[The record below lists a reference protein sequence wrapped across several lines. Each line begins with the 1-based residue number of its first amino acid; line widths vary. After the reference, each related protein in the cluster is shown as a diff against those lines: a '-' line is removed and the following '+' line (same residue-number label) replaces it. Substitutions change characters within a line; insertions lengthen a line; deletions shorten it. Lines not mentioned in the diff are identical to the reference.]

1 MESLLKDIRYGIRSL
16 LKRPGFTAI
25 AVITLAIGI
34 GANTAIFSVVN
45 AVLLRPLPFHNAEEL
60 VTLWERNPKQ
70 GYEQN
75 PPAAG
80 NYVDWRE
87 QNRVFAQMAIY
98 APSRKFNLS
107 LGDQPERI
115 AGAAVSTSLFELLG
129 VRPVLG
135 RTFSSEEEQPGND
148 QVALISHNLWQRHF
162 AADRNPV
169 GRTITLDGKTYTIV
183 GVMPEGFQFPG
194 GSGTVLRIFTPETAE
209 LWVPL
214 ALDADTLSQRSSH
227 SLNVIGRLKPGI
239 TVAQATAEMDAI
251 QQRLE
256 QQYPTFYVGSH
267 VKVVPLAEQIV
278 GTARRPLLVLWGAV
292 AFVLL
297 ISCANV
303 ANLLLSRSSTRKKE
317 FALRAALGAG
327 RLRIIRQ
334 LLTESLLLSIVG
346 GIAGTLLAAWGV
358 HVLSTIVPPDFPRR
372 GEIAIDGW
380 VLGFTLLISVLT
392 GIIFGLAPAI
402 QSTKLDL
409 IDALKASGRNSAGSS
424 HRHSLR
430 SLLVMSEMA
439 LALILLIGAALMI
452 QSFLR
457 LRHVGPGFTPDNVL
471 TMEVSLPLNS
481 YPRERRPAFF
491 QQLIERAQSVP
502 GVQVVAAAKHLPL
515 SGDNMNF
522 AFDIEGRPFPPGRS
536 PGADCRF
543 VTPDYFKALRISLI
557 KGRVFSESDGPQAPP
572 VLLINK
578 AMADRFFPNEDPI
591 GKRMQLGINNFAG
604 QIVGIVG
611 DVKHVGLDAE
621 VNDEVYLPYS
631 QAPFAIDM
639 TLLVRTSG
647 DPMSL
652 AGAMRN
658 ELATLDKQV
667 SIGKVRTMDTIAA
680 ESVAQPRFRT
690 LLLGLFGI
698 FALLLASIGIYGV
711 MSYAVTQRT
720 QEIGIRM
727 ALGAQVGDV
736 RKLVIGNGMTL
747 ALIGVAIGLAGAYG
761 LTRLMASLL
770 FGISATDAPTFAAIS
785 AILIVV
791 ALIACYIPARR
802 ATKVDPLVA
811 LRYE

>member
-16 LKRPGFTAI
+16 SKRRGFTAI
-25 AVITLAIGI
+25 AVITLALGI

-45 AVLLRPLPFHNAEEL
+45 AVLLRPLPFHQAEEL

-80 NYVDWRE
+80 NYVDWRD

-98 APSRKFNLS
+98 APSRRFNLS
-107 LGDQPERI
+107 VGDQPERI
-115 AGAAVSTSLFELLG
+115 NGAAVSTSLFGLLG
-129 VRPVLG
+129 VRPIQG
-135 RTFSSEEEQPGND
+135 RTFSSEEEQPGQD
-148 QVALISHNLWQRHF
+148 QVALISYNLWQRHF
-162 AADRNPV
+162 AGDPNSV
-169 GRTITLDGKTYTIV
+169 GRTITLDSKTFTIV

-194 GSGTVLRIFTPETAE
+194 GSGTVLRIFTPEVAE

-214 ALDADTLSQRSSH
+214 VLDADTLRQRSSH

-278 GTARRPLLVLWGAV
+278 GTTRQPLLILWGAV

-303 ANLLLSRSSTRKKE
+303 ANLLLSRSSARKKE

-327 RLRIIRQ
+327 RLRVIRQ
-334 LLTESLLLSIVG
+334 LLTESLLLSIAG

-358 HVLSTIVPPDFPRR
+358 HVLSSIVPIDFPRR

-402 QSTKLDL
+402 QSTKLNL
-409 IDALKASGRNSAGSS
+409 VDALKASGRNSAGSS

-439 LALILLIGAALMI
+439 MALILLIGAALMI

-457 LRHVGPGFTPDNVL
+457 LRHVSPGFTSDNVL

-481 YPRERRPAFF
+481 YPRERRIAFF
-491 QQLIERAQSVP
+491 QQLLERAQSVP
-502 GVQVVAAAKHLPL
+502 GAQVVAAAKHLPL

-536 PGADCRF
+536 PGADCRL
-543 VTPDYFKALRISLI
+543 VTPDYFKALRISVI
-557 KGRVFSESDGPQAPP
+557 KGRPFNESDGPQAAP

-621 VNDEVYLPYS
+621 INNEVYGLYS
-631 QAPFAIDM
+631 QAPFFTDM
-639 TLLVRTSG
+639 TLLVRTPG

-667 SIGKVRTMDTIAA
+667 SIGKVRTMDMIAG

-698 FALLLASIGIYGV
+698 SALLLASVGIYGV

-736 RKLVIGNGMTL
+736 RKLVMKNGMTL
-747 ALIGVAIGLAGAYG
+747 ALIGVAVGLAGAYG

-770 FGISATDAPTFAAIS
+770 FGISATDARTFAAIS
-785 AILIVV
+785 AVLVVV
-791 ALIACYIPARR
+791 ALLACYIPARR

>member
-1 MESLLKDIRYGIRSL
+1 MESLLKDVRYGIRSL
-16 LKRPGFTAI
+16 LKRPGFAAI
-25 AVITLAIGI
+25 AVITLALGI
-34 GANTAIFSVVN
+34 GANTAIFSVIN
-45 AVLLRPLPFHNAEEL
+45 AVLLRPLPFHNADEL
-60 VTLWERNPKQ
+60 VTLWERSPKQ

-98 APSRKFNLS
+98 APSRRFNLS

-115 AGAAVSTSLFELLG
+115 YGAAVSSSLFELLG

-135 RTFSSEEEQPGND
+135 RNFSTDEEQPGTD
-148 QVALISHNLWQRHF
+148 QVAVISHNLWHRNF
-162 AADRNPV
+162 AADPNLV
-169 GRTITLDGKTYTIV
+169 GRPITLDGRSFTIV

-194 GSGTVLRIFTPETAE
+194 GSGTVLRIFTPEAAE
-209 LWVPL
+209 VWVPL
-214 ALDADTLSQRSSH
+214 ALDADTLSQRSAH

-239 TVAQATAEMDAI
+239 SFAQATAEMDAI
-251 QQRLE
+251 QQRIE
-256 QQYPTFYVGSH
+256 QTYPTFFVGSH
-267 VKVVPLAEQIV
+267 VKLVPLAEQII

-303 ANLLLSRSSTRKKE
+303 ANLLLSRSSARKKE

-334 LLTESLLLSIVG
+334 LLTESLLLAFVG
-346 GIAGTLLAAWGV
+346 AIAGTLLAAWGV
-358 HVLSTIVPPDFPRR
+358 HVLSSIVPPDFPRR

-409 IDALKASGRNSAGSS
+409 IDALKASGRNSASS

-457 LRHVGPGFTPDNVL
+457 LRHVSPGFTPDNVL
-471 TMEVSLPLNS
+471 TMEVSLPRDN
-481 YPRERRPAFF
+481 YPRERRSAFF

-502 GVQVVAAAKHLPL
+502 GAQIVAAAKHLPL

-522 AFDIEGRPFPPGRS
+522 AFDVEGRPFPPGKS

-543 VTPDYFKALRISLI
+543 VTPEYFKALRISLI

-578 AMADRFFPNEDPI
+578 TMADRYFPHEDPI
-591 GKRMQLGINNFAG
+591 GKRLELGINNFAG

-621 VNDEVYLPYS
+621 VNNEVYGLYS
-631 QAPFAIDM
+631 QAPFFTDM
-639 TLLVRTSG
+639 TLLVRTPG
-647 DPMSL
+647 DPMSI
-652 AGAMRN
+652 AGGIRN
-658 ELATLDKQV
+658 EVATLDKQA
-667 SIGKVRTMDTIAA
+667 SIGKVRTMDTITA

-698 FALLLASIGIYGV
+698 SALLLAAIGIYGV

-770 FGISATDAPTFAAIS
+770 FGISATDVTTFAAIS
-785 AILIVV
+785 AVLVAV

-811 LRYE
+811 LRCE

>member
-25 AVITLAIGI
+25 AVITLALGI

-45 AVLLRPLPFHNAEEL
+45 AVLLRSLPFHDAEEL
-60 VTLWERNPKQ
+60 VTLWERSPKQ

-75 PPAAG
+75 PPSAG
-80 NYVDWRE
+80 SYVDWRE

-107 LGDQPERI
+107 LGDQPERLS
-115 AGAAVSTSLFELLG
+115 GAAVSTSLFNLLG
-129 VRPVLG
+129 VRPIQG
-135 RTFSSEEEQPGND
+135 RTFSSEEEQPGKD
-148 QVALISHNLWQRHF
+148 QVALISHDLWQKHF
-162 AADRNPV
+162 AGDPNSV

-194 GSGTVLRIFTPETAE
+194 GSGTVLRIFAPETAD

-239 TVAQATAEMDAI
+239 TLAQATAEMDAI

-256 QQYPTFYVGSH
+256 QQYPTHYVGSH
-267 VKVVPLAEQIV
+267 VKVVPLAEQVV

-292 AFVLL
+292 ALVLL

-358 HVLSTIVPPDFPRR
+358 QILSSIVPPDFPRQE
-372 GEIAIDGW
+372 EIAIDGW

-409 IDALKASGRNSAGSS
+409 IDALKASGRNSASS

-457 LRHVGPGFTPDNVL
+457 LRHVSPGFISDNVL
-471 TMEVSLPLNS
+471 TMEVSLPRNS
-481 YPRERRPAFF
+481 YPRERRSSFF

-502 GVQVVAAAKHLPL
+502 GAQVVAAAKHLPL

-522 AFDIEGRPFPPGRS
+522 AFDVEGRPFPPGKS

-543 VTPDYFKALRISLI
+543 VTPEYFNALRISLI

-572 VLLINK
+572 VLLINQT
-578 AMADRFFPNEDPI
+578 MADRYFPDEDPI

-604 QIVGIVG
+604 QIIGIVG

-621 VNDEVYLPYS
+621 VNNEVYGLYS
-631 QAPFAIDM
+631 QAPFFTDM
-639 TLLVRTSG
+639 TLLVRTPG

-652 AGAMRN
+652 VGAIRN

-667 SIGKVRTMDTIAA
+667 SIGKVRTMDMIAA

-698 FALLLASIGIYGV
+698 SALLLASVGIYGV

-727 ALGAQVGDV
+727 ALGAQVSDV

-785 AILIVV
+785 AVLIAV

-802 ATKVDPLVA
+802 ATKIDPLVA

>member
-1 MESLLKDIRYGIRSL
+1 MDTLLKDIRYGIRSL
-16 LKRPGFTAI
+16 SNRRAFTAI
-25 AVITLAIGI
+25 AVITLALGI

-45 AVLLRPLPFHNAEEL
+45 AVLLRPLPFHDAEQL

-98 APSRKFNLS
+98 VPSRRFNLS
-107 LGDQPERI
+107 LGDQPEQI
-115 AGAAVSTSLFELLG
+115 NGAVVSTSLFELLG
-129 VRPVLG
+129 VHPVQG

-162 AADRNPV
+162 AGDPNSV
-169 GRTITLDGKTYTIV
+169 GRTITLDSKTYTIV

-194 GSGTVLRIFTPETAE
+194 GSGTVLRIFTPAAAE

-278 GTARRPLLVLWGAV
+278 GTARQPLLILWGAV
-292 AFVLL
+292 ALVLL

-303 ANLLLSRSSTRKKE
+303 ANLLLSRSSTRRKE

-334 LLTESLLLSIVG
+334 LLTESLVLSLAG

-372 GEIAIDGW
+372 GEIEIDGW

-409 IDALKASGRNSAGSS
+409 VDALKAGGRNSAGSS

-457 LRHVGPGFTPDNVL
+457 LRQVGAGFTPDSVL
-471 TMEVSLPLNS
+471 TMQVSLPSYS
-481 YPRERRPAFF
+481 YPRDRRAAVF
-491 QQLIERAQSVP
+491 QQLLERAQSVP
-502 GVQVVAAAKHLPL
+502 GVQVVGAAKHLPL

-543 VTPDYFKALRISLI
+543 VTPAYFKALRIPLI
-557 KGRVFSESDGPQAPP
+557 KGRVFADSDGPQAPP

-578 AMADRFFPNEDPI
+578 AMADRFFPNEDAI
-591 GKRMQLGINNFAG
+591 GKRLQLGINNFAG

-611 DVKHVGLDAE
+611 NVKHVGLDAE

-631 QAPFAIDM
+631 QAPFSIDM

-658 ELATLDKQV
+658 ELATVDKQI
-667 SIGKVRTMDTIAA
+667 SIGKVRTMDTIMA
-680 ESVAQPRFRT
+680 ESVAQHRFRT
-690 LLLGLFGI
+690 LLLGLFGVS
-698 FALLLASIGIYGV
+698 ALLLASVGIYGV

-720 QEIGIRM
+720 KEIGIRM
-727 ALGAQVGDV
+727 ALGAQVSDV
-736 RKLVIGNGMTL
+736 RKLVMRNGMTL

-761 LTRLMASLL
+761 LTRLMTSLL
-770 FGISATDAPTFAAIS
+770 FGISATDAWTFVGVS
-785 AILIVV
+785 AVLMAV

-802 ATKVDPLVA
+802 ATKFDPLVA

>member
-1 MESLLKDIRYGIRSL
+1 METLLKDTRYAVRSL
-16 LKRPGFTAI
+16 LKNPGFAI
-25 AVITLAIGI
+25 MAVITLALGI

-45 AVLLRPLPFHNAEEL
+45 AVLLRPLPFHDAGEL

-80 NYVDWRE
+80 NFIDWRD

-98 APSRKFNLS
+98 APSRKFNLA
-107 LGDQPERI
+107 LGEQPQRI
-115 AGAAVSTSLFELLG
+115 TGAAVSTSLFELLG
-129 VRPVLG
+129 VRPVQG

-148 QVALISHNLWQRHF
+148 QVALISHNLRQRHF
-162 AADRNPV
+162 AADANPV
-169 GRTITLDGKTYTIV
+169 GQTITLDSKTYTIV

-194 GSGTVLRIFTPETAE
+194 GSGTVLRIFTPESAE

-214 ALDADTLSQRSSH
+214 ALDAETLRQRSSH

-256 QQYPTFYVGSH
+256 QQYPTFFIGSN
-267 VKVVPLAEQIV
+267 VKLVPLAEQIV

-303 ANLLLSRSSTRKKE
+303 ANLLLSRSSSRKKE

-327 RLRIIRQ
+327 RTRIIRQ
-334 LLTESLLLSIVG
+334 LLTESLLLSFAG

-358 HVLSTIVPPDFPRR
+358 QVLSAIVPPDFPRR

-402 QSTKLDL
+402 QSTKMDL
-409 IDALKASGRNSAGSS
+409 TDALKAGGRNSAGSS

-457 LRHVGPGFTPDNVL
+457 LRHVGAGFTPDNVL
-471 TMEVSLPLNS
+471 TMELSLPRNT

-491 QQLIERAQSVP
+491 QQLLERAQSVP
-502 GVQVVAAAKHLPL
+502 GVLVVAAAKHLPL

-522 AFDIEGRPFPPGRS
+522 AFDVEGRPFPPGRS

-543 VTPDYFKALRISLI
+543 VTPDYFKALSIALI
-557 KGRVFSESDGPQAPP
+557 KGRGFSETDGPQAPH

-591 GKRMQLGINNFAG
+591 GKRLELGINSFTG

-611 DVKHVGLDAE
+611 NVKHVGLDAD
-621 VNDEVYLPYS
+621 VNEEVYAPYS
-631 QAPFAIDM
+631 QAPFWTDM

-658 ELATLDKQV
+658 ELGTLDKQV

-698 FALLLASIGIYGV
+698 SALLLASVGIYGV

-736 RKLVIGNGMTL
+736 RKLVISNGMTL
-747 ALIGVAIGLAGAYG
+747 ALIGVAVGLAGAYG

-770 FGISATDAPTFAAIS
+770 FGISATDAPTFVAIS
-785 AILIVV
+785 AGLVVV
-791 ALIACYIPARR
+791 ALVACYIPARR